1 MKRIRL
7 RRPSPALIISLI
19 ALFISMGGVSYGLA
33 TGSIDGREIKN
44 STIRGK
50 DVRNSSLTGGDVRN
64 NALTGADVR
73 ESSLGPV
80 PVATA
85 AAPVGGAGGDLT
97 GSYPNPTIGPNAV
110 SGAEVADNGLTG
122 ADVADNGLTGAD
134 VDESTLGAVPTADRL
149 GGSLPSAFL
158 RTTVYKRESAVAVG
172 TDLGDGT
179 FVATRACD
187 NTTDRLISGGPA
199 NVAATSDLVESFPTP
214 GNLNS
219 WSARIHKNGAADNF
233 NVVVLCIDQP

>member
-7 RRPSPALIISLI
+7 QRPSPALIISVV

-44 STIRGK
+44 STIRGP
-50 DVRNSSLTGGDVRN
+50 DVRN
-64 NALTGADVR
+64 NALTGADIRNNAVTGADVR
-73 ESSLGPV
+73 ESSLGRV
-80 PVATA
+80 PIAGA
-85 AAPVGGAGGDLT
+85 AAPVGTAGGDLT

-110 SGAEVADNGLTG
+110 SGAEVADGALTG
-122 ADVADNGLTGAD
+122 ADVADNSVTGAD
-134 VDESTLGAVPTADRL
+134 VDESSLGSVPTADRL
-149 GGSLPSAFL
+149 GGSLPSTFL
-158 RTTVYKRESAVAVG
+158 RSTVYKRESAVAAG

-179 FVATRACD
+179 FVLTRACD
-187 NTTDRLISGGPA
+187 PGDRLISGGPA
-199 NVAATSDLVESFPTP
+199 NVLATSDLVESFPTP

-233 NVVVLCIDQP
+233 SVVVLCIDQS

>member
-7 RRPSPALIISLI
+7 QRPSPALIISVI

-80 PVATA
+80 PVAGA
-85 AAPVGGAGGDLT
+85 AAPVGTAGGDLT
-97 GSYPNPTIGPNAV
+97 GTYPNPTIGPNAV
-110 SGAEVADNGLTG
+110 SGAEVADGGLTG

-134 VDESTLGAVPTADRL
+134 VDESTLGSVPTADRL
-149 GGSLPSAFL
+149 GGSLPSTFMKS
-158 RTTVYKRESAVAVG
+158 TIYKRESPAPVRWAPP
-172 TDLGDGT
+172 
-179 FVATRACD
+179 
-187 NTTDRLISGGPA
+187 SGMAP
-199 NVAATSDLVESFPTP
+199 S
-214 GNLNS
+214 
-219 WSARIHKNGAADNF
+219 
-233 NVVVLCIDQP
+233 C